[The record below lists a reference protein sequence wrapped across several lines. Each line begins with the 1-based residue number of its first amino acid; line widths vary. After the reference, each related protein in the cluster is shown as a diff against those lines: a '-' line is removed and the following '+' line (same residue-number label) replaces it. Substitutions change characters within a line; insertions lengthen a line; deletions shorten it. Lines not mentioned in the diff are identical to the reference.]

1 MYGHW
6 DGATA
11 DTDTGLTDASIEG
24 SLKSDSVKNPP
35 SGTTFT
41 FVVDNVALSGWAYDP
56 SVNSETSDSITT
68 P

>member
-6 DGATA
+6 EGATA
-11 DTDTGLTDASIEG
+11 DTDTGLTDASGEV
-24 SLKSDSVKNPP
+24 SLKSDSVKNPQ

-41 FVVDNVALSGWAYDP
+41 FVVDNVVLSGWTYDP
-56 SVNSETSDSITT
+56 SANSEMTDSITI

>member
-11 DTDTGLTDASIEG
+11 DTDTGFTDASIEG
-24 SLKSDSVKNPP
+24 SLKSDSVKNPQ

-41 FVVDNVALSGWAYDP
+41 FVVDNVVLSGWTYDP
-56 SVNSETSDSITT
+56 SANSEMTDSITT
-68 P
+68 L

>member
-24 SLKSDSVKNPP
+24 SLKSDSVKNPQ

-41 FVVDNVALSGWAYDP
+41 FVVDNVVLSGWTYDP
-56 SVNSETSDSITT
+56 SANSEMTDSITT
-68 P
+68 L